1 MALNDSSQDKL
12 PYLLQTEDTKKMSE
26 QQDKKGFSRR
36 DLIKGLIGI
45 PVVGSLFAAAASR
58 YSSDKEVRETILS
71 ELNINAVAPPASG
84 PMAGDAI
91 RLGLVGFGIRGKQ
104 LMRAL
109 GFADKGWKESML
121 AAAQKNSNDT
131 RLKDFLE
138 QENLNVQIRGV
149 CDVFDTYAEMAVET
163 GTVEGNKPRRYRTY
177 QEMFAAPDI
186 DAVVIAAPDHW
197 HAPMAMAAARAGKHV
212 YVEKPMTH
220 NISET
225 YELYNTI
232 HETGVILQVGHQH
245 RQTQSFLTAIDAI
258 NKGVLGHVSLIQTN
272 TNRNDDNGAWQYD
285 IHKDANPQTVDWNQ
299 FLGNAPSIPWNPEH
313 FFRWRKWWEYGTGLS
328 GDLLTHDYD
337 RINCL
342 LKMGI
347 PKTVVASGGV
357 YTHND
362 GRDVPDVFQV
372 VMEYPDFFMGS
383 SQEKGKE
390 KGMTFMYSATLGN
403 QYDRGTILMG
413 HDATMELGNSMT
425 IFADPR
431 STRYADWVKNGL
443 VSEDVPLY
451 SYNPQAKGLDGVT
464 SATARYFADKG
475 LLFTY
480 RDGKRVDST
489 HLHMREWLSC
499 IRNGGKPSCSI
510 EEGFQEAI
518 AAHMGTL
525 SLKTGRRVEWD
536 PAARK
541 IVDFETEEIDNI
553 LVSTGKIA
561 V

>member
-1 MALNDSSQDKL
+1 MVKWPL
-12 PYLLQTEDTKKMSE
+12 T
-26 QQDKKGFSRR
+26 
-36 DLIKGLIGI
+36 
-45 PVVGSLFAAAASR
+45 
-58 YSSDKEVRETILS
+58 
-71 ELNINAVAPPASG
+71 
-84 PMAGDAI
+84 
-91 RLGLVGFGIRGKQ
+91 
-104 LMRAL
+104 
-109 GFADKGWKESML
+109 
-121 AAAQKNSNDT
+121 
-131 RLKDFLE
+131 
-138 QENLNVQIRGV
+138 
-149 CDVFDTYAEMAVET
+149 T
-163 GTVEGNKPRRYRTY
+163 GTVDGNKPTRYRTY
-177 QEMFAAPDI
+177 EELIAASDI
-186 DAVVIAAPDHW
+186 DAIVIAAPDHW
-197 HAPMAMAAARAGKHV
+197 HAPMAIAAARAGKHV

-225 YELYNTI
+225 YELYKTI
-232 HETGVILQVGHQH
+232 NESGIVFQVGHQH

-258 NKGVLGHVSLIQTN
+258 NKGSLGHISLIQTN
-272 TNRNDDNGAWQYD
+272 TNRNDDNGAWQYE
-285 IHKDANPQTVDWNQ
+285 IHEAANPKTVDWNQ
-299 FLGNAPSIPWNPEH
+299 FLGNAPKIPYNGEH

-328 GDLLTHDYD
+328 GDLLTHDFD

-347 PKTVVASGGV
+347 PKTIVASGGV

-372 VMEYPDFFMGS
+372 VMEYPEFMMTT

-403 QYDRGTILMG
+403 QYNRGTILMG
-413 HDATMELGNSMT
+413 HDATMELGNSM
-425 IFADPR
+425 IIYADPR
-431 STRYADWVKNGL
+431 STRYADWLKDGTATA
-443 VSEDVPLY
+443 DVPLY
-451 SYNPQAKGLDGVT
+451 SYDPRAKGLDGVT
-464 SATARYFADKG
+464 SATAKYFADKG

-499 IRNGGKPSCSI
+499 IRNGGKPSCGI

-536 PAARK
+536 ATARK
-541 IVDFETEEIDNI
+541 IVGFENAEIDNI
-553 LVSTGKIA
+553 LVSTGKIS

>member
-1 MALNDSSQDKL
+1 
-12 PYLLQTEDTKKMSE
+12 MSD

-36 DLIKGLIGI
+36 DLLKGLIGI
-45 PVVGSLFAAAASR
+45 PVVGSLFAAAAAR
-58 YSSDKEVRETILS
+58 YSSEKEIRETILS
-71 ELNINAVAPPASG
+71 ELNISAVAPPPSG
-84 PMAGDAI
+84 PMTGDPI
-91 RLGLVGFGIRGKQ
+91 RIGLIGYGIRGKQ

-109 GFADKGWKESML
+109 GFADKEWKESML
-121 AAAQKNSNDT
+121 GAAKRNPNDT

-149 CDVFDTYAEMAVET
+149 CDVFDTFAEMAVET
-163 GTVEGNKPRRYRTY
+163 GTVDNSKPTRYRTY
-177 QEMFAAPDI
+177 EELLAASDI
-186 DAVVIAAPDHW
+186 DAVVIATPDHW
-197 HAPMAMAAARAGKHV
+197 HAPMAIAAAKAGKHV

-220 NISET
+220 MLSET
-225 YELYNTI
+225 FDLYNTI
-232 HETGVILQVGHQH
+232 KETGVVFQVGHQH

-258 NKGVLGHVSLIQTN
+258 NKGVLGHISLIQTN

-285 IHKDANPQTVDWNQ
+285 IHENANPQTVDWNQ
-299 FLGNAPSIPWNPEH
+299 FLGNAPEIPWNPER

-328 GDLLTHDYD
+328 GDLLTHDFD

-347 PKTVVASGGV
+347 PKAVVATGGI

-362 GRDVPDVFQV
+362 GREVPDVFQV

-390 KGMTFMYSATLGN
+390 RGMTFMYSATLGN

-413 HDATMELGNSMT
+413 HDGTMELGNSM
-425 IFADPR
+425 IIYADPR
-431 STRYADWVKNGL
+431 STRYADWFKNRL

-451 SYNPQAKGLDGVT
+451 SYDPRAKGLDGVT

-480 RDGKRVDST
+480 RDGRRVDST
-489 HLHMREWLSC
+489 HLHIREWLSC
-499 IRNGGKPSCSI
+499 IRNGGKPSCGI
-510 EEGFQEAI
+510 DEGFQEAI

-525 SLKTGRRVEWD
+525 SLKTGQRVEWD
-536 PAARK
+536 ADNRSIVGFGPDK
-541 IVDFETEEIDNI
+541 IDEI
-553 LVSTGKIA
+553 LVSPGKFT

>member
-1 MALNDSSQDKL
+1 M
-12 PYLLQTEDTKKMSE
+12 
-26 QQDKKGFSRR
+26 
-36 DLIKGLIGI
+36 IKGLVGL
-45 PVVGSLFAAAASR
+45 PVVGGLFAAASAKYGSE
-58 YSSDKEVRETILS
+58 KNVRNAILS
-71 ELNINAVAPPASG
+71 ELDINAVAPPPSG

-91 RLGLVGFGIRGKQ
+91 RLGVVGYGIRGKQ

-109 GFADKGWKESML
+109 GFADKEWKESML
-121 AAAQKNSNDT
+121 GAAKKNPNDS
-131 RLKDFLE
+131 RLKDFLA
-138 QENLNVQIRGV
+138 QENLNIQIRGV
-149 CDVFDTYAEMAVET
+149 CDVFDTYGDMAVET
-163 GTVEGNKPRRYRTY
+163 GTVDGNKPIRYRTY
-177 QEMFAAPDI
+177 EELITSKDI
-186 DAVVIAAPDHW
+186 DAVVIATPDHW
-197 HAPMAMAAARAGKHV
+197 HAPMAIAAARAGKHV

-225 YELYNTI
+225 YDLYNTI
-232 HETGVILQVGHQH
+232 HETGVVMQVGHQH

-258 NKGVLGHVSLIQTN
+258 NKGVLGHISLIQTN

-285 IHKDANPQTVDWNQ
+285 IHKAANPQTVDWNQ
-299 FLGNAPSIPWNPEH
+299 FLGNAPQIPYNAEH

-328 GDLLTHDYD
+328 GDLLTHDFD

-372 VMEYPDFFMGS
+372 VMEYPEFVMSS
-383 SQEKGKE
+383 SQDKGKV

-403 QYDRGTILMG
+403 QYNRGTILMG
-413 HDATMELGNSMT
+413 HDATMDLGNSMT
-425 IFADPR
+425 IYADQR
-431 STRYADWVKNGL
+431 STRYEEWLKDGTA
-443 VSEDVPLY
+443 SADVPLY
-451 SYNPQAKGLDGVT
+451 SYDPRAKGLDGVT
-464 SATARYFADKG
+464 SATAKYFADKG

-480 RDGKRVDST
+480 RDGRRVDST

-525 SLKTGRRVEWD
+525 SLKTGTRVEWD
-536 PAARK
+536 VEARK
-541 IVDFETEEIDNI
+541 IVGFENEQIDNI

>member
-1 MALNDSSQDKL
+1 
-12 PYLLQTEDTKKMSE
+12 MSE

-36 DLIKGLIGI
+36 DMLKGLVGI
-45 PVVGSLFAAAASR
+45 PIVGGLFASAAAK
-58 YSSDKEVRETILS
+58 YASDKNVRNTILS
-71 ELNINAVAPPASG
+71 GLDINAVAPPPSG
-84 PMAGDAI
+84 PMSGDAI
-91 RLGLVGFGIRGKQ
+91 RLGVIGFGIRGKQ

-109 GFADKGWKESML
+109 GYADKQWKEEMIE
-121 AAAQKNSNDT
+121 ATKKNANDS
-131 RLKDFLE
+131 RLKDFVE

-163 GTVEGNKPRRYRTY
+163 GTVEGNKPTRYSTY
-177 QEMFAAPDI
+177 EELIASPDI
-186 DAVVIAAPDHW
+186 DAIVIATPDHW
-197 HAPMAMAAARAGKHV
+197 HAPMAIAAARAGKHV

-232 HETGVILQVGHQH
+232 HETGVVFQVGHQH

-258 NKGVLGHVSLIQTN
+258 NKDVLGHISLIQTN

-285 IHKDANPQTVDWNQ
+285 IHEAANPQTVDWNQ
-299 FLGNAPSIPWNPEH
+299 FLGNAPQIPYNGEH

-328 GDLLTHDYD
+328 GDLLTHDFD

-342 LKMGI
+342 LRMGI

-372 VMEYPDFFMGS
+372 VMEYPEFIRAT

-403 QYDRGTILMG
+403 QYNRGTILMG
-413 HDATMELGNSMT
+413 HDATMELGNSM
-425 IFADPR
+425 IIYADQR
-431 STRYADWVKNGL
+431 STRYADWLKEGT
-443 VSEDVPLY
+443 VSADLPLY
-451 SYNPQAKGLDGVT
+451 SYDPRAKGLDGVT
-464 SATARYFADKG
+464 SATAKYFADKG

-499 IRNGGKPSCSI
+499 IRNGGKPSCGI

-525 SLKTGRRVEWD
+525 SLKTGHRVEWD
-536 PAARK
+536 ATAKK
-541 IVDFETEEIDNI
+541 IVGFENAEIDGI
-553 LVSTGKIA
+553 LVSTGKIS

>member
-1 MALNDSSQDKL
+1 
-12 PYLLQTEDTKKMSE
+12 MSE
-26 QQDKKGFSRR
+26 QQDKKGFTRR
-36 DLIKGLIGI
+36 DLIKGL
-45 PVVGSLFAAAASR
+45 VGLPIVGGLFAAASAR
-58 YSSDKEVRETILS
+58 YSSDNKVKETILS
-71 ELNINAVAPPASG
+71 ELNINAVAPPSSG
-84 PMAGDAI
+84 PMSGDAI
-91 RLGLVGFGIRGKQ
+91 RLGLIGFGIRGKQ

-109 GFADKGWKESML
+109 GFADKEWKESM
-121 AAAQKNSNDT
+121 AAAAAKNSNDS
-131 RLKDFLE
+131 RLKDFVE

-163 GTVEGNKPRRYRTY
+163 GTVGGNKPIRYRTY
-177 QEMFAAPDI
+177 EEMIAAPDI
-186 DAVVIAAPDHW
+186 DAIVIAAPDHW
-197 HAPMAMAAARAGKHV
+197 HAPMAMAAAHAGKHV

-220 NISET
+220 NLSET

-232 HETGVILQVGHQH
+232 HETGVVLQVGHQH

-258 NKGVLGHVSLIQTN
+258 NKGVLGHISLIQTN

-285 IHKDANPQTVDWNQ
+285 IHEAANPQTVDWSQ
-299 FLGNAPSIPWNPEH
+299 FLGNAPEIPYNAEH

-328 GDLLTHDYD
+328 GDLLTHDFD

-372 VMEYPDFFMGS
+372 VMEYPDFFIGS

-425 IFADPR
+425 VYADPR
-431 STRYADWVKNGL
+431 SSRYADWLKNNL
-443 VSEDVPLY
+443 VSEGVPLY
-451 SYNPQAKGLDGVT
+451 TYNPQAKGLDGVT

-536 PAARK
+536 ASARR
-541 IVDFETEEIDNI
+541 VVGFENEEIDNI

>member
-1 MALNDSSQDKL
+1 
-12 PYLLQTEDTKKMSE
+12 MSE

-36 DLIKGLIGI
+36 DLLKGLIGL
-45 PVVGSLFAAAASR
+45 PVVGGLFAAAAAR
-58 YSSDKEVRETILS
+58 YSSEKEVRETILS
-71 ELNINAVAPPASG
+71 ELNINAVAPPPSG
-84 PMAGDAI
+84 PMSGDPVRI
-91 RLGLVGFGIRGKQ
+91 GLIGFGIRGKQ

-109 GFADKGWKESML
+109 GFADKEWKESML
-121 AAAQKNSNDT
+121 GSAKKNPNDT
-131 RLKDFLE
+131 RLKDFLA

-149 CDVFDTYAEMAVET
+149 CDVFDVYAEMAVET
-163 GTVEGNKPRRYRTY
+163 GTVDNNKPKRYRTY
-177 QEMFAAPDI
+177 EELLAAPDI

-220 NISET
+220 MLSET

-232 HETGVILQVGHQH
+232 KETGIVFQVGHQH

-258 NKGVLGHVSLIQTN
+258 NKGVLGHISLIQTN

-285 IHKDANPQTVDWNQ
+285 IHEAANPQTVDWNQ
-299 FLGNAPSIPWNPEH
+299 FLGNAPTIPWNPER

-328 GDLLTHDYD
+328 GDLLTHDFD

-347 PKTVVASGGV
+347 PKAVVATGGI
-357 YTHND
+357 YTHID
-362 GRDVPDVFQV
+362 GREVPDVFQV

-390 KGMTFMYSATLGN
+390 RGMTFMYSATLGN

-413 HDATMELGNSMT
+413 HDGTMELGNSMT
-425 IFADPR
+425 IYADPR
-431 STRYADWVKNGL
+431 STRYADWIKNGL

-480 RDGKRVDST
+480 RNGRRVDST
-489 HLHMREWLSC
+489 HLHIREWLSC

-510 EEGFQEAI
+510 DEGFQEAI

-525 SLKTGRRVEWD
+525 SLKTGQRVEWD
-536 PAARK
+536 AQNRR
-541 IVDFETEEIDNI
+541 IVGFEPEQADQI
-553 LVSTGKIA
+553 LVSPGTFA

>member
-1 MALNDSSQDKL
+1 M
-12 PYLLQTEDTKKMSE
+12 
-26 QQDKKGFSRR
+26 
-36 DLIKGLIGI
+36 
-45 PVVGSLFAAAASR
+45 PVVGSLFAAAAAR
-58 YSSDKEVRETILS
+58 YSSEKEIRETILS
-71 ELNINAVAPPASG
+71 ELNINAVAPPPSG
-84 PMAGDAI
+84 PMTGDPI
-91 RLGLVGFGIRGKQ
+91 RIGIIGYGIRGKQ

-109 GFADKGWKESML
+109 GFADKEWKEEML
-121 AAAQKNSNDT
+121 GAAKKNPNDT
-131 RLKDFLE
+131 RLKDFLA

-149 CDVFDTYAEMAVET
+149 CDVFDTFAEMAIET
-163 GTVEGNKPRRYRTY
+163 GTVDGNKPKRYRTY
-177 QEMFAAPDI
+177 EELIASPDI
-186 DAVVIAAPDHW
+186 DAVVIATPDHW
-197 HAPMAMAAARAGKHV
+197 HAPMAIAAARAGKHV

-220 NISET
+220 MLSET

-232 HETGVILQVGHQH
+232 KETGIVFQVGHQH

-258 NKGVLGHVSLIQTN
+258 NKGVLGHISLIQTN

-299 FLGNAPSIPWNPEH
+299 FLGNAPSIPWNPER

-328 GDLLTHDYD
+328 GDLLTHDFD

-347 PKTVVASGGV
+347 PKTVVATGGI

-362 GRDVPDVFQV
+362 GREVPDVFQV
-372 VMEYPDFFMGS
+372 CMEYPDFFMGS

-403 QYDRGTILMG
+403 QFNRGTILMG
-413 HDATMELGNSMT
+413 HDGTMELGNSMT
-425 IFADPR
+425 IYADPR
-431 STRYADWVKNGL
+431 STRYAEWFKKGL

-451 SYNPQAKGLDGVT
+451 SYNPRAKGLDGVT

-489 HLHMREWLSC
+489 HLHIREWLSC
-499 IRNGGKPSCSI
+499 IRNGGKPSCGI

-536 PAARK
+536 AQNNQIAGF
-541 IVDFETEEIDNI
+541 DMEEADRI
-553 LVSTGKIA
+553 LVSPGKFL